1 MKTLKVS
8 EIIIGENFS
17 REELGD
23 CKSLASSIDALG
35 LLSPVVVN
43 KDNVLVAGF
52 RRFHVISNILNWQE
66 VPVVVIGEEVNAGLA
81 NLQENLE
88 RHDLTFFEEA
98 QAVRRL
104 FPDGNDQQVADAL
117 NQSRSWAR
125 LRIKFWEL
133 PPAIIELARSGKL
146 SISKIAILV
155 SSKNPQELCEKI
167 LNTDTNEAKIVAGH
181 SERPSRKKIQQ
192 TLTEC
197 INRGL
202 HDVAQ
207 AFRYSIGDMT
217 EEEFWDSIDKG
228 E

>member
-23 CKSLASSIDALG
+23 CRSLANSIAALG

-52 RRFHVISNILNWQE
+52 RRFHVVSQILNWQE
-66 VPVVVIGEEVNAGLA
+66 IPVVVIGEEVNAGLA

-88 RHDLTFFEEA
+88 RRDLTFFEEA
-98 QAVRRL
+98 QAIRRL
-104 FPDGNDQQVADAL
+104 FPGATDLQVADAL

-125 LRIKFWEL
+125 LRLRFWDL
-133 PPAIIELARSGKL
+133 PPEIIELARKGKL
-146 SISKIAILV
+146 PISKIAILV
-155 SSKNPQELCEKI
+155 SSKNPQELCDKI
-167 LNTDTNEAKIVAGH
+167 LNTDLNEAKIAAGH

-202 HDVAQ
+202 HDIAQ

-217 EEEFWDSIDKG
+217 EEEFWDSVDKG